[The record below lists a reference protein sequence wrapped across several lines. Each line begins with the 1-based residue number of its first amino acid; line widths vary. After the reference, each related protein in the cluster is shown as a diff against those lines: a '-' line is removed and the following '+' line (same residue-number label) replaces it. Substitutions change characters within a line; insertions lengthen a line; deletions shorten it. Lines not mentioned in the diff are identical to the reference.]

1 MDVDNFKI
9 LSSFVEKNDTKG
21 FCKFFDSRFQASAL
35 SYSNQMG
42 LAYQCLE
49 LDRIEMFNH
58 LYSRFRTA
66 SETVLNDLFKGLAAD
81 GDDSPDN
88 FKSIDTLIN
97 AHGQPSESLMKRMMT
112 RVRGSRDYRLLSFLI
127 NKFDSPLL
135 SAEQFCSL
143 TSNFVNAKPHP
154 PKDISLVVRSYTGS
168 PLTRRSMDLFL
179 VEMPQL
185 ELSYLDLCKLFT
197 VKDTQSAFAGQDSTA
212 KNQNTRQARKATL

>member
-1 MDVDNFKI
+1 MDINNFKI
-9 LSSFVEKNDTKG
+9 LSSFVEKNDTKE
-21 FCKFFDSRFQASAL
+21 FCKFFDSRFQVSAL

-49 LDRIEMFNH
+49 LDRLEMFNH

-66 SETVLNDLFKGLAAD
+66 SETVLNDLFEGLASH
-81 GDDSPDN
+81 GDESPDH
-88 FKSIDTLIN
+88 FKSIDTLLN
-97 AHGQPSESLMKRMMT
+97 ANGRTSESFMKRMMT

-135 SAEQFCSL
+135 SAEQLCSL
-143 TSNFVNAKPHP
+143 TSNFVNAQAHSAE
-154 PKDISLVVRSYTGS
+154 DISLVVRSYTGT

-179 VEMPQL
+179 VAMPQL

-197 VKDTQSAFAGQDSTA
+197 VKDAQSAFAGQDNTI
-212 KNQNTRQARKATL
+212 KNQNTRQARKAAL